1 MKYII
6 TGSSSGLGYCLAE
19 RLVLK
24 GQVLGISR
32 SNVLSEKLIK
42 SQAFENLN
50 YDFSNQDNIQLFHI
64 LVKKLIHFI
73 DNEPFTLILNAASFY
88 SSKDRLSYS
97 SLNTMFK
104 VNVFSL
110 ISLIQSLENLKL
122 KRVFIINSISGL
134 IGNSFQHEYSASK
147 HAVMG
152 FARSLAK
159 SAKGASYDVMC
170 INPGGMK
177 TELWRG
183 YDNVDTSDF
192 LSPEVIADVCISLI
206 SIPQRTFIENM
217 SILPPSDV

>member
-19 RLVLK
+19 RLIQK

-32 SNVLSEKLIK
+32 SNIPSKKMIQSE
-42 SQAFENLN
+42 AFKNLN
-50 YDFSNQDNIQLFHI
+50 YDFSNQDNIKLFES
-64 LVKKLIHFI
+64 LVQKLIYFI
-73 DNEPFTLILNAASFY
+73 NDEPVTLILNAASFY
-88 SSKDRLSYS
+88 SSKVRLSYP
-97 SLNTMFK
+97 SLNTLFK

-110 ISLIQSLENLKL
+110 ISLFQSLENSKL

-134 IGNSFQHEYSASK
+134 IGNSHQHEYSASK

-159 SAKGASYDVMC
+159 SAKDASYDVMC

-177 TELWRG
+177 TELWKN
-183 YDNVDTSDF
+183 YNQFDTSDF
-192 LSPEVIADVCISLI
+192 LSPEVVADVCISLL
-206 SIPQRTFIENM
+206 SIPQRTFIEHM

>member
-6 TGSSSGLGYCLAE
+6 TGSSSGLGYCLTE
-19 RLVLK
+19 RLIQK

-32 SNVLSEKLIK
+32 SNILSKKMITSE
-42 SQAFENLN
+42 AFKNLN
-50 YDFSNQDNIQLFHI
+50 YDFSNHDDIKLFEN
-64 LVKKLIHFI
+64 LVQKLIYFI
-73 DNEPFTLILNAASFY
+73 NNEPVTLILNAASFY

-97 SLNTMFK
+97 SLNTLFK

-110 ISLIQSLENLKL
+110 ISLVQSLENSKL

-134 IGNSFQHEYSASK
+134 IGNSHQHEYSASK

-159 SAKGASYDVMC
+159 SAKDASYDVMC

-177 TELWRG
+177 TELWKN
-183 YDNVDTSDF
+183 YNQVDTSDF
-192 LSPEVIADVCISLI
+192 LSPEVVADVCISLL
-206 SIPQRTFIENM
+206 SIPQRTFIEHM